1 MRTTL
6 RHHYATASP
15 RAEPRRFAAFIE
27 TIGCFA
33 GGILRRK
40 LIRATVRAG
49 LLPTAGTTRVF
60 ADLDSQLQPIA
71 SPIPRETVPF
81 GGRAAPRDCIRLIGA
96 VDSVERARKIHRARA
111 GGFVRLHTRDK
122 RGRDRPLRANQGWRA
137 GRCNAINITSLKK
150 ALRWRHAGRRLSF
163 NQIRVYMLRDECSRT
178 CGRSAA
184 HRPIWSLDLVCA
196 NFRNRS
202 LRLSMRLLH
211 VRGHEFP
218 AQAGDLV
225 A

>member
-15 RAEPRRFAAFIE
+15 RAEPRRFVAFIE
-27 TIGCFA
+27 TIGCF
-33 GGILRRK
+33 RRGN
-40 LIRATVRAG
+40 LE
-49 LLPTAGTTRVF
+49 PQ
-60 ADLDSQLQPIA
+60 ADPRHRPGRSPPNRRNNARFRRPDSQLQPIA

-122 RGRDRPLRANQGWRA
+122 RRRDRPLRANQGWRA

-150 ALRWRHAGRRLSF
+150 TLRWRHAGRRLSF
-163 NQIRVYMLRDECSRT
+163 NQLRVYML
-178 CGRSAA
+178 G
-184 HRPIWSLDLVCA
+184 L
-196 NFRNRS
+196 
-202 LRLSMRLLH
+202 
-211 VRGHEFP
+211 
-218 AQAGDLV
+218 
-225 A
+225 